1 MAIIHDMSR
10 VARPARAIK
19 HFWLNTK
26 VAICAGLAPFGL
38 LQAFAFWIPLILFL
52 SFAFGEAENPWVKLF
67 SSSAKLES
75 VWRTLS
81 IAAQVTII
89 CAALAYIYVGALLS
103 SRPFWRKILLLVVIV
118 PFFTSTVVRTYG
130 WIILLG
136 PAGPVNAALRSLFGA
151 DAGIDFIY
159 NRSGVLIGMVHVLLP
174 VFVLPLYA
182 VASQIPGNLNRA
194 ARAMGANKV
203 VAWMAIDGRL
213 SAPGAAA
220 GAALVFIQALGF
232 FVTPAILGG
241 VGDTMIAQF
250 IDRDMR
256 NTVDLGGAA
265 ALSLT
270 LVAAVAVCVIAFR
283 IFYPLEALFVRTSSD
298 VKTSPHA
305 SRRSS
310 STPPAILHNIER
322 SWIDLTSVMAFLPW
336 TLFARASAFVIGAYF
351 LMPLLVV
358 IPVSL
363 TGDEFLQFPPE
374 SYDGHW
380 FTSVLTDA
388 DWRLAIGNS
397 LLLGALSVA
406 ISLAVAGPLAFILV
420 RAKMPQSVRGL
431 MIGIVLLPGIVP
443 TIVLSVGVY
452 VWFLNVKAVSSLTAL
467 ALVHAALGL
476 PFAVLVLTSALRDL
490 DPRLEQAARNLGA
503 GVVQTLVLI
512 TLPLLLGPLVAGG
525 LLSFLTSWDELL
537 IARAVTNF
545 DTVTMPVKLWT
556 GANEEI
562 SPALAVVSVVSM
574 TVTLIAT
581 GVLSTLTR
589 RDKQRDDRQ

>member
-1 MAIIHDMSR
+1 MAIIDNTSR
-10 VARPARAIK
+10 VARPARAVRHI
-19 HFWLNTK
+19 WLSAK
-26 VAICAGLAPFGL
+26 VAVCAGVAPFVL
-38 LQAFAFWIPLILFL
+38 LQAFAFWIPLVLFF
-52 SFAFGEAENPWVKLF
+52 SFAFAGAKNSWVDLF
-67 SSSAKLES
+67 SSSAKIES
-75 VWRTLS
+75 IWRTLS
-81 IAAQVTII
+81 IAAEVTII
-89 CAALAYIYVGALLS
+89 CAILSYVYVGALLS
-103 SRPFWRKILLLVVIV
+103 SGRFWRKILLIVVIV
-118 PFFTSTVVRTYG
+118 PVFTSTVVRTYG

-136 PAGPVNAALRSLFGA
+136 PAGPINTALRSVFGE

-203 VAWMAIDGRL
+203 AAWVAVDWRL

-232 FVTPAILGG
+232 FVTSAILGG

-256 NTVDLGGAA
+256 STVDLGGAA

-270 LVAAVAVCVIAFR
+270 LVAAVAVCVIVFR
-283 IFYPLEALFVRTSSD
+283 IFYPLEALFIRASQDSGT
-298 VKTSPHA
+298 PPAA
-305 SRRSS
+305 SRRPGVI
-310 STPPAILHNIER
+310 PPAISDAIER
-322 SWIDLTSVMAFLPW
+322 SWLATTSALAWLPW
-336 TLFARASAFVIGAYF
+336 KFFGRGSAFAIGTYF

-363 TGDEFLQFPPE
+363 TGDEFLQFPPQ

-380 FTSVLTDA
+380 FSSVLTDTG
-388 DWRLAIGNS
+388 WRLAIVNS
-397 LLLGALSVA
+397 LLVGALSVA
-406 ISLAVAGPLAFILV
+406 ITLGVAGPLAFILV
-420 RAKMPQSVRGL
+420 RAKLPQSVRGM
-431 MIGIVLLPGIVP
+431 MIGVVLLPAIVP

-452 VWFLNVKAVSSLTAL
+452 VWFLDVKAVSSLPAL
-467 ALVHAALGL
+467 ALPHSALGL

-490 DPRLEQAARNLGA
+490 DPRLEQAGRNLGA
-503 GVVQTLVLI
+503 GPLQTLMLI
-512 TLPLLLGPLVAGG
+512 TLPLLLGSLVAGG

-562 SPALAVVSVVSM
+562 SPALAVVSVISM

-581 GVLSTLTR
+581 GILSGLAR
-589 RDKQRDDRQ
+589 RDKQKDDM